1 MLNLAY
7 NLVHGRNQLFALKYP
22 FVPHP
27 PFYFMT
33 GGLFVVLFGHNI
45 LSLRILCALLGVG
58 TAVALYLIGRDF
70 FDEETGFIAGLL
82 YAVYPAAVFFNRM
95 AFANNQVVFLSVLSL
110 YALLKYSH
118 LRRRRWLVA
127 SSLLAGLSFVSGF
140 IGVASMLAVIAFIFR
155 EDRKMLPLA
164 FLSLS
169 FFPAIYVASM
179 LYLMPDSFITDLTHH
194 GGRTAMGFTQEYLLF
209 SFLVVITSFVLAYTM
224 KFLFTPVSKSENG
237 FPIVYAFFGLLVF
250 FWLYTRFD
258 IIVSHGLDYLTVFS
272 SIGLLVCPLYLMRDG
287 TAKRVFLLY
296 LASYALTLLFFNRTD
311 HMTMVL
317 YPYVAL
323 GLATLMS
330 GVFTLSRNHIGRTVR
345 TSTALIGSLILAF
358 HPIALCLVQDI
369 IMLSDADVLK
379 ADAARAL
386 RVAAYVNE
394 RTRPGDVVFTY
405 SWMAPMI
412 SAEAATLDQALTY
425 DGYGILFFYP
435 GNYPNERWVFNTSLS
450 NAKYIVVLDESLTE
464 VEKGDRQSFMFLDNE
479 LRRREKTVVDGFG
492 VYGPRL

>member
-45 LSLRILCALLGVG
+45 LSLRLLCALLGVG

-70 FDEETGFIAGLL
+70 FDEETGFTAGLL

-140 IGVASMLAVIAFIFR
+140 IGVASMLAVIAVIFQ
-155 EDRKMLPLA
+155 EDRKMLSVTII
-164 FLSLS
+164 SLS

-179 LYLMPDSFITDLTHH
+179 LYLMPDSFITDLIHH
-194 GGRTAMGFTQEYLLF
+194 GGRTMIGFTQEYLLI
-209 SFLVVITSFVLAYTM
+209 SIIMLTTFLVLAYIM
-224 KFLFTPVSKSENG
+224 KFLLTPVSKSENS
-237 FPIVYAFFGLLVF
+237 FPIVYSFFGLLLF
-250 FWLYTRFD
+250 SQIGMNFD
-258 IIVSHGLDYLTVFS
+258 IISSYGIDYLTLFS
-272 SIGLLVCPLYLMRDG
+272 SLGLLVCPLYLMRAG
-287 TAKRVFLLY
+287 TAKRIFTVYF
-296 LASYALTLLFFNRTD
+296 ASYTLTLFLFNRTD
-311 HMTMVL
+311 HMTMVV

-330 GVFTLSRNHIGRTVR
+330 GVFTLSRSHIGRTVR
-345 TSTALIGSLILAF
+345 TSTALIGSILLAF
-358 HPIALCLVQDI
+358 HPIAFCLVQDI
-369 IMLSDADVLK
+369 IMLSDTDTLK

-386 RVAAYVNE
+386 RASAYVNE
-394 RTRPGDVVFTY
+394 RARPGDVVLTY
-405 SWMAPMI
+405 SWMLSMI
-412 SAEAATLDQALTY
+412 AADGSTVDQALAY
-425 DGYGILFFYP
+425 DGYGASFFYP
-435 GNYPNERWVFNTSLS
+435 GSYPKERWAFNTSLS
-450 NAKYIVVLDESLTE
+450 NARYIVVLDGTLTE
-464 VEKGDRQSFMFLDNE
+464 VKERDWQAFMFLDNE
-479 LRRREKTVVDGFG
+479 LRRRGKTVVDGFG